1 MRIKVLTDSTADLAP
16 ADIERYDIGVIPLH
30 VHFGSQ
36 TYLDKVELTIEDF
49 FEKQSQT
56 KVNPTTS
63 QPATGRFIEFFQAAL
78 ADHDLVV
85 YIAVS
90 DKLSGTYS
98 GAKLAEAEID
108 DERLLVLDSGNVTF
122 SLGMIVLAFAR
133 RIDRLKSADEARR
146 LLEILKSE
154 IRSYYIID
162 TMEYLIRGGRLSR
175 LQGTIG
181 GLLGIKPIITV
192 SDGVLDVAG
201 KARGFRRAMS
211 EVISLIEQDVPEGE
225 LGNIG
230 LFHAMA
236 PERLTE
242 FEVKLRQKFKVS
254 AVYQSMVGSVVG
266 THSGPG
272 AIAIAFFRDCKL

>member
-1 MRIKVLTDSTADLAP
+1 MKIKVLTDSTADLAP
-16 ADIERYDIGVIPLH
+16 ADIEQYQIGVIPLH
-30 VHFGSQ
+30 VHFGSE
-36 TYLDKVELTIEDF
+36 TYLDKVDLTIEDF

-63 QPATGRFIEFFQAAL
+63 QPATGHFIEFFQAAL
-78 ADHDLVV
+78 EDHDLVV

-90 DKLSGTYS
+90 DKLSGTYA
-98 GAKLAEAEID
+98 GAKLAEAEIAD
-108 DERLLVLDSGNVTF
+108 DRLMIIDSGNVTF
-122 SLGMIVLAFAR
+122 SLGMIVLAFAK
-133 RIDRLKSADEARR
+133 RIDRIHSAAEARR
-146 LLEILKSE
+146 LVEILKSE
-154 IRSYYIID
+154 IKSYYIID

-192 SDGVLDVAG
+192 KDGVLDVVG
-201 KARGFRRAMS
+201 KARGYRRAMA
-211 EVISLIEQDVPEGE
+211 EVIKLMEQDLPEHE
-225 LGNIG
+225 LGSIG

-236 PERLTE
+236 PERLNE
-242 FEVKLRQKFKVS
+242 FEVMLREKFSIK

-272 AIAIAFFRDCKL
+272 AIAIAFFKDCKL